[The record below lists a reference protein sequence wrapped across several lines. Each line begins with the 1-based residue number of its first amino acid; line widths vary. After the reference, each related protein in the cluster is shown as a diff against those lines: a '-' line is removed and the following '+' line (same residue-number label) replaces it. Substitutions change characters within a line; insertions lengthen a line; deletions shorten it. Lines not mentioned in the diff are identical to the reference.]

1 MKFIPWPSSLSKKKL
16 IALIILIAIILNLTF
31 TLFIIHI
38 QRKNLLKESVLSQSE
53 LALSLLSRDVGEGNY
68 RRVMEQLLSKEL
80 SEGVKIKSILFYDL
94 ISKEEITS
102 NTGTKFI
109 CNPNMPSSYY
119 KSGSGQHAYCI
130 FINKGLLV
138 QITFALDS
146 FGALGTPQVLM
157 VFSLNFLFAI
167 ALTVL
172 TLLGM
177 NLYLDRFI
185 LLLNRL
191 LKKGEID
198 KNVPQEFKG
207 SFKSIKNLSH
217 ALDEMKKM
225 VSESTREKV
234 SHEISQKVL
243 HNIKTPLSNI
253 NTILPLLRNSFDKE
267 KEEMLRG
274 SIQEIEESVSKAL
287 EYKKN
292 KPLAKVNLYNLVEQA
307 ASEIR
312 FQNSQK
318 QDLVISEVQ
327 SCPFSSSYTKEVDPI
342 DFKAAI
348 TNILNN
354 AIEAMSLSPSRTDLR
369 PNFPS
374 QSSSGSDGDHDSYI
388 NLKDHDHSDHTNHHS
403 HHKGHKSLKEGEV
416 DQIGEIKIHM
426 KEQDNSISICITDEG
441 PGFSDKALPH
451 IGTQG
456 FTYGKKGGHGL
467 GLYTARLDI
476 ESWGGKITFGNQK
489 GAHGAWVCVVI

>member
-1 MKFIPWPSSLSKKKL
+1 MKSILWPRYLSKKKL
-16 IALIILIAIILNLTF
+16 ISLIIFLAIILNLSL
-31 TLFIIHI
+31 TLFIVHT
-38 QRKNLLKESVLSQSE
+38 QKENFLKESALSQSQ
-53 LALSLLSRDVGEGNY
+53 LALSLLSRDINEGNY

-80 SEGVKIKSILFYDL
+80 SHGVKIDSILFYDL
-94 ISKEEITS
+94 ISKKEITS
-102 NTGTKFI
+102 NASPKFI
-109 CNPNMPSSYY
+109 CESNATSSYY
-119 KSGSGQHAYCI
+119 QRGPSDQHAYCI

-138 QITFALDS
+138 QITFNLDS
-146 FGALGTPQVLM
+146 FGALGTPQILT
-157 VFSLNFLFAI
+157 VFLLNFLFAI
-167 ALTVL
+167 VLTVL

-225 VSESTREKV
+225 ISESTRARV
-234 SHEISQKVL
+234 SHEISKKVL

-253 NTILPLLRNSFDKE
+253 NTMLPLLKNGFDKE

-274 SIQEIEESVSKAL
+274 SIQEIEESVCKAL

-292 KPLAKVNLYNLVEQA
+292 RPLAKVNLYEIVEQA

-312 FQNSQK
+312 FQNFQR
-318 QDLVISEVQ
+318 QDLVISEIQ

-348 TNILNN
+348 NNILNN
-354 AIEAMSLSPSRTDLR
+354 AIEAMSLNPSSHPTG
-369 PNFPS
+369 F
-374 QSSSGSDGDHDSYI
+374 
-388 NLKDHDHSDHTNHHS
+388 HSDHGSHSNHGSGHS
-403 HHKGHKSLKEGEV
+403 IDKDYGHHDNPDDSHIGHIDGIGRSHRSHT
-416 DQIGEIKIHM
+416 GEIAIHM
-426 KEQDNSISICITDEG
+426 KKQDNSISICITDEG
-441 PGFSDKALPH
+441 PGFSDQVLPH

-476 ESWGGKITFGNQK
+476 ESWGGRIIFGNQK
-489 GAHGAWVCVVI
+489 DSHGAWICVVI